1 MSNKVIYGYHKMI
14 WLPFNRSFL
23 HKRTKKIKLSNF
35 SKKKGERVNLSNM
48 MLEMNKC
55 FKYKWP
61 KGLNILGLKLC
72 FLKLLSKLIRILKNK
87 VICEAIY
94 KVQIAFIFLNHKS
107 VEVFLK
113 KIIQRKKS
121 YKIIT
126 SPNWILRNLLLK
138 KIKVRCIQV
147 RWILR

>member
-1 MSNKVIYGYHKMI
+1 MSNKAILGLHKMI

-23 HKRTKKIKLSNF
+23 HKRIERIKLSNF
-35 SKKKGERVNLSNM
+35 SMKKGERANLSNIKH
-48 MLEMNKC
+48 EMNKC

-61 KGLNILGLKLC
+61 KGPNIQGLKLC

-107 VEVFLK
+107 VKVFHK

-121 YKIIT
+121 YKIII
-126 SPNWILRNLLLK
+126 SHNWILKNLQLK
-138 KIKVRCIQV
+138 KIKVMCIQV